1 MQELRGAQAVLQGL
15 GYAESIVHTFEQNAK
30 FYWRMWGPLG
40 EPMVHA
46 TEQWAN
52 LQYLYLRSLR
62 EPPGRIAPA
71 VSGHAKAA
79 ERGGTAERSATEAEK
94 GSREEV
100 RSIVRQSVKR
110 SEEGEIPGREAP
122 TATGGVEAV
131 EESTAQARE
140 DSREEISSTIREA
153 VRRSEE
159 GSWQEHQEAGIT
171 PAPKESRAD
180 AEELPVESYDSL
192 TLLQVTQKL
201 RELSVE
207 EIERLRDYEA
217 ENRNRRPLLERFER
231 RRKKEKQGSGDT

>member
-1 MQELRGAQAVLQGL
+1 M
-15 GYAESIVHTFEQNAK
+15 
-30 FYWRMWGPLG
+30 
-40 EPMVHA
+40 
-46 TEQWAN
+46 
-52 LQYLYLRSLR
+52 
-62 EPPGRIAPA
+62 
-71 VSGHAKAA
+71 
-79 ERGGTAERSATEAEK
+79 
-94 GSREEV
+94 
-100 RSIVRQSVKR
+100 
-110 SEEGEIPGREAP
+110 
-122 TATGGVEAV
+122 EAV

-171 PAPKESRAD
+171 PAPEESQAD

-231 RRKKEKQGSGDT
+231 RRKKKKQGSGDT

>member
-1 MQELRGAQAVLQGL
+1 M
-15 GYAESIVHTFEQNAK
+15 VHTFEQNAN

-71 VSGHAKAA
+71 ASGHAKAA

-100 RSIVRQSVKR
+100 RSIVREFVKR

-140 DSREEISSTIREA
+140 DSREEISSTIRES

-159 GSWQEHQEAGIT
+159 GSWQERQEAGTT
-171 PAPKESRAD
+171 PAPRR
-180 AEELPVESYDSL
+180 
-192 TLLQVTQKL
+192 T
-201 RELSVE
+201 
-207 EIERLRDYEA
+207 ERMPKNCL
-217 ENRNRRPLLERFER
+217 
-231 RRKKEKQGSGDT
+231 